1 MIDILNKE
9 IEQEL
14 PFKKMN
20 NGNYEIIPRKRNYSG
35 VDVVNKKR
43 FPNGYIYFINIKNT
57 NYYKIGVSQ
66 NVKRRIYDIS
76 ANMPFEINI
85 LSIHYFEN
93 VYDIESIYKEKLK
106 VFITKGEWLI
116 LNDIDCVQQIMIE
129 LHNLDVTKN
138 N

>member
-1 MIDILNKE
+1 MNDILNRE

-14 PFKKMN
+14 PFKKLN
-20 NGNYEIIPRKRNYSG
+20 DGSYEIIPRKRNYSG

-43 FPNGYIYFINIKNT
+43 FPNGYIYFINLKGT
-57 NYYKIGVSQ
+57 NYYKIGVSK

-76 ANMPFEINI
+76 SNMPFDINI
-85 LSIHYFEN
+85 LSIHYFKN
-93 VYDIESIYKEKLK
+93 VYDIEAIYKEKLNG
-106 VFITKGEWLI
+106 FITKGEWLV
-116 LNDIDCVQQIMIE
+116 LKDLDCVKQIMIE